1 VLRMAVHY
9 LKPPQGEV
17 KLGTR
22 KPREPVKPGT
32 KARTIDLQLVKTYL
46 TEDQYRVVRHAA
58 AERNLSLKDYLCECI
73 MADAFKTVEN
83 FVQRAIESKS
93 KQS

>member
-1 VLRMAVHY
+1 MS
-9 LKPPQGEV
+9 
-17 KLGTR
+17 TR

-32 KARTIDLQLVKTYL
+32 KARVVDLQLVKTYL

-58 AERNLSLKDYLCECI
+58 AERSLSLKDYLCECI
-73 MADAFKTVEN
+73 MADALKTVEN
-83 FVQRAIESKS
+83 FVQRSIESKS